1 MPKLHKPNYDC
12 FSKALIFKGKN
23 TILGMVCIALVVV
36 YVIRYTYNM
45 KTTSTTELRANLS
58 AMMDQVNDDHEP
70 VIVTRAK
77 GRPAVI
83 MSLEDYRSIEETD
96 YLLRS
101 PKNAQRLLT
110 AIESLRA
117 GDGVERDLL
126 E

>member
-1 MPKLHKPNYDC
+1 MY
-12 FSKALIFKGKN
+12 IG
-23 TILGMVCIALVVV
+23 
-36 YVIRYTYNM
+36 NM

-58 AMMDQVNDDHEP
+58 SMMDQVNDDHEP

-83 MSLEDYRSIEETD
+83 MSLEDYKSIEETA

-101 PKNAQRLLT
+101 PQNAKRLLS
-110 AIESLRA
+110 AVDSLRA
-117 GDGVERDLL
+117 GDGVERDLI